1 MRGGGGVFH
10 FSSMASS
17 PRLLAVL
24 LAWLCAVAAAAASDT
39 LRQGASL
46 SALDTLVSSPDGVF
60 EVGFFPPDPKQPSR
74 LYLGVWYRGITP
86 KTAVWVANRAA
97 PATSAAPS
105 LVLTDDGELQVLDG
119 TPAANGTAAPA
130 PPLLWSSN
138 VSRAA
143 PPRGG
148 YFAVI
153 TDSGSLQVRS
163 DDGPLWDSFWHPTDT
178 ILSGMQIAVRSPGP
192 PGRGTAER
200 MLFTSWASETDPAPG
215 RYALG
220 LDPRGSGQ
228 AYIWRDGSD
237 IYWRSGQWTGV
248 NFIGIPWRPLYLSGY
263 SLSID
268 RDLGLTYTYTAT
280 NTSLQRFVVLPN
292 GTDICYMIKKSS
304 QEWETVWFQPS
315 NECEY
320 YAACGPNAQ
329 CTVGQDDKA
338 KCTCLKGFQPKLW
351 DQWNAGNWSEGCTRN
366 PPLGC
371 QVNQSGDGFLP
382 IGNIK
387 WPDFSYWMSTV
398 ADETGCK
405 NACLNNCS
413 CGAYVHTAT
422 VGCLVW
428 GNELIDMHE
437 LPTGAYTLNLK
448 LPASELPGEHLA
460 VWKIATII
468 SAVVLFIL
476 VACLVLWWKR
486 GKNIKDAVHR
496 SWRSRHSS
504 TWSQQN
510 SAMLDISQSI
520 RFDDEAE
527 DGKSHELKV
536 YSLDRIKAAT
546 CNFSDSNKLGEG
558 GFGPVYMGTL
568 PGGEEVAVKRLCR
581 NSGQGL
587 EEFKNEVIL
596 IAKLQHRN
604 LVRLLGCCIQRDEK
618 ILVYEY
624 MPNKSLDAF
633 LFNPEK
639 QGLLDWSK
647 RFDII
652 EGIARGLLY
661 LHRDS
666 RLRVVHRDLK
676 ASNILLD
683 ADMNPKISDFG
694 MARMFGGDQNQFNTN
709 RVVGTFGY
717 MSPEYA
723 MEGMFSVKS
732 DVYSFG
738 VLILEI
744 ITGKK
749 AVSFHYHQDSLNIA
763 GYAWR
768 QWNEDKATELIDPL
782 IRTSCSVRQVL
793 RCVHIA
799 LLCVQDHADER
810 PDIPTVIKMLS
821 NDSLSLPNPRPPT
834 LMLRGREIESTKS
847 SEDQSH
853 SIGTVSMTQLHG
865 R

>member
-1 MRGGGGVFH
+1 
-10 FSSMASS
+10 MASS
-17 PRLLAVL
+17 PRLLVLL
-24 LAWLCAVAAAAASDT
+24 LAWLCCVAAEATDT
-39 LRQGASL
+39 LRQGESL
-46 SALDTLVSSPDGVF
+46 SRSATLLSSPDGVF

-74 LYLGVWYRGITP
+74 LYLGIWYRGITP
-86 KTAVWVANRAA
+86 RTVVWVANRVA
-97 PATSAAPS
+97 PATTAVPS
-105 LVLTDDGELQVLDG
+105 LALTDAGELQVLDG
-119 TPAANGTAAPA
+119 TAANGTAA

-138 VSRAA
+138 TSRAA
-143 PPRGG
+143 PGAG
-148 YFAVI
+148 YSAVI
-153 TDSGSLQVRS
+153 QDSGSLQVRS
-163 DDGPLWDSFWHPTDT
+163 DDGVAVWDSFWHPTDT
-178 ILSGMQIAVRSPGP
+178 ILSGMQISVQSPGP
-192 PGRGTAER
+192 PGRSTNER

-220 LDPRGSGQ
+220 LDPSGSGQ
-228 AYIWRDGSD
+228 AYIWRDGNE

-263 SLSID
+263 TYSND
-268 RDLGLTYTYTAT
+268 RDLGPHYTYTAT
-280 NTSLQRFVVLPN
+280 NTSLQRFVVVPN
-292 GTDICYMIKKSS
+292 GTDICYMLKKST

-315 NECEY
+315 NVCEY
-320 YAACGPNAQ
+320 YAPCGPNAK
-329 CTVGQDDKA
+329 CTMGQDGKA
-338 KCTCLKGFQPKLW
+338 QCTCL
-351 DQWNAGNWSEGCTRN
+351 
-366 PPLGC
+366 
-371 QVNQSGDGFLP
+371 
-382 IGNIK
+382 
-387 WPDFSYWMSTV
+387 
-398 ADETGCK
+398 
-405 NACLNNCS
+405 
-413 CGAYVHTAT
+413 
-422 VGCLVW
+422 
-428 GNELIDMHE
+428 
-437 LPTGAYTLNLK
+437 
-448 LPASELPGEHLA
+448 
-460 VWKIATII
+460 
-468 SAVVLFIL
+468 
-476 VACLVLWWKR
+476 
-486 GKNIKDAVHR
+486 KDAVHR

-520 RFDDEAE
+520 RFDDDME

-536 YSLDRIKAAT
+536 YTLDRIKAAT
-546 CNFSDSNKLGEG
+546 SNFSDSNKLGEG
-558 GFGPVYMGTL
+558 GFGPVYMGIL

-604 LVRLLGCCIQRDEK
+604 LVRLLGCCLQREEK

-647 RFDII
+647 RFAII

-694 MARMFGGDQNQFNTN
+694 MARMFGGDQNQINTN

-723 MEGMFSVKS
+723 MEGIFSVKS

-738 VLILEI
+738 VLVLEI
-744 ITGKK
+744 ITGKR
-749 AVSFHYHQDSLNIA
+749 A
-763 GYAWR
+763 AWR
-768 QWNEDKATELIDPL
+768 QWNEDKAVELIDPL
-782 IRTSCSVRQVL
+782 IRTTCSVRQVL

-810 PDIPTVIKMLS
+810 PDIPTVIIMLS
-821 NDSLSLPNPRPPT
+821 NNSSSLPNPRPPT

-847 SEDQSH
+847 SDNDQSH

>member
-1 MRGGGGVFH
+1 
-10 FSSMASS
+10 MASS
-17 PRLLAVL
+17 PRLLVL
-24 LAWLCAVAAAAASDT
+24 LCAWLCCVAAEATDT
-39 LRQGASL
+39 LRQGESL
-46 SALDTLVSSPDGVF
+46 SGSATLVSSPDGVF
-60 EVGFFPPDPKQPSR
+60 EVGFFPPDTKQPSR
-74 LYLGVWYRGITP
+74 LYLGIWYRGITP
-86 KTAVWVANRAA
+86 KTVVWVANRAA

-105 LVLTDDGELQVLDG
+105 LALTDAGELQVLDG
-119 TPAANGTAAPA
+119 TAANGTAA

-138 VSRAA
+138 TSRAA
-143 PPRGG
+143 PGAG
-148 YFAVI
+148 YSAVI
-153 TDSGSLQVRS
+153 QDSGSLQVS
-163 DDGPLWDSFWHPTDT
+163 SADGAALWDSFWHPTDT
-178 ILSGMQIAVRSPGP
+178 ILSGMQISVQSPGP
-192 PGRGTAER
+192 PGRSTNER

-220 LDPRGSGQ
+220 LDPSGSGQ
-228 AYIWRDGSD
+228 AYIWRDGNE

-263 SLSID
+263 TYSND
-268 RDLGLTYTYTAT
+268 RDLGPHYTYTAT
-280 NTSLQRFVVLPN
+280 NTSLQRFVVVPN
-292 GTDICYMIKKSS
+292 GTDICYMLKKST

-315 NECEY
+315 NVCEY
-320 YAACGPNAQ
+320 YAPCGPNAK
-329 CTVGQDDKA
+329 CTVGQDGKA
-338 KCTCLKGFQPKLW
+338 QCTCL
-351 DQWNAGNWSEGCTRN
+351 
-366 PPLGC
+366 
-371 QVNQSGDGFLP
+371 
-382 IGNIK
+382 
-387 WPDFSYWMSTV
+387 
-398 ADETGCK
+398 
-405 NACLNNCS
+405 
-413 CGAYVHTAT
+413 
-422 VGCLVW
+422 
-428 GNELIDMHE
+428 
-437 LPTGAYTLNLK
+437 
-448 LPASELPGEHLA
+448 
-460 VWKIATII
+460 
-468 SAVVLFIL
+468 
-476 VACLVLWWKR
+476 
-486 GKNIKDAVHR
+486 KDAVHR

-520 RFDDEAE
+520 RFDDDME

-536 YSLDRIKAAT
+536 YTLDRIKAAT
-546 CNFSDSNKLGEG
+546 SNFSDSNKLGEG
-558 GFGPVYMGTL
+558 GFGPVYMGIL

-604 LVRLLGCCIQRDEK
+604 LVRLLGCCLQREEK

-639 QGLLDWSK
+639 QRLLDWSK
-647 RFDII
+647 RFAII

-694 MARMFGGDQNQFNTN
+694 MARMFGGDQNQINTN

-723 MEGMFSVKS
+723 MEGIFSVKS

-738 VLILEI
+738 VLVLEI
-744 ITGKK
+744 ITGKR

-768 QWNEDKATELIDPL
+768 QWNEDKAVELIDPL
-782 IRTSCSVRQVL
+782 IRTTCSVRQVL

-810 PDIPTVIKMLS
+810 PDIPTVIIMLS
-821 NDSLSLPNPRPPT
+821 NDSSSLPNPRPPT

-847 SEDQSH
+847 SDNDQSH

>member
-1 MRGGGGVFH
+1 MGGGGGVFR

-17 PRLLAVL
+17 SPRLLVLL
-24 LAWLCAVAAAAASDT
+24 LAWLCCAAAQAQTTTDT

-46 SALDTLVSSPDGVF
+46 SGSATLVSLPDRVF

-86 KTAVWVANRAA
+86 RTVVWVANRAA
-97 PATSAAPS
+97 PAVSGAPS
-105 LVLTDDGELQVLDG
+105 LALTDAGELQVLDG
-119 TPAANGTAAPA
+119 AAAVNGTAA

-138 VSRAA
+138 TSRAA
-143 PPRGG
+143 PRGG
-148 YFAVI
+148 YYATI
-153 TDSGSLQVRS
+153 QDSGSLQVRS

-178 ILSGMQIAVRSPGP
+178 ILSGMQIAVQAPGP
-192 PGRGTAER
+192 PGRAGNER

-220 LDPRGSGQ
+220 LDPNGSGQ
-228 AYIWRDGSD
+228 AYIWRDGND

-248 NFIGIPWRPLYLSGY
+248 NFIGIPWRPLYLSGWT
-263 SLSID
+263 LSND
-268 RDLGLTYTYTAT
+268 RDLGLHYTYTAT

-292 GTDICYMIKKSS
+292 GTDICYMVKKSS

-315 NECEY
+315 NACEY
-320 YAACGPNAQ
+320 YAACGPNAK
-329 CTVGQDDKA
+329 CTVGQDGKA
-338 KCTCLKGFQPKLW
+338 QCTCLKGFQPKLW
-351 DQWNAGNWSEGCTRN
+351 DQWNAGNWTEGCTRN
-366 PPLGC
+366 PLLGC

-382 IGNIK
+382 MGNIK

-398 ADETGCK
+398 ADEKGCK
-405 NACLNNCS
+405 SSCLNNCS
-413 CGAYVHTAT
+413 CGAYVYTT
-422 VGCLVW
+422 TTGCLVW
-428 GNELIDMHE
+428 GDKLIDIHE
-437 LPTGAYTLNLK
+437 LQTGSYTLNLK
-448 LPASELPGEHLA
+448 LPASELRVHHA
-460 VWKIATII
+460 VWHIAMII
-468 SAVVLFIL
+468 SAVVLVVL
-476 VACLVLWWKR
+476 VACLVLWWWR
-486 GKNIKDAVHR
+486 GRNIKVHR

-510 SAMLDISQSI
+510 SSMLDISQSI
-520 RFDDEAE
+520 RFDDDVE

-536 YSLDRIKAAT
+536 YSLDRMKAAT

-604 LVRLLGCCIQRDEK
+604 LVRLLGCCIQREEK

-639 QGLLDWSK
+639 QELLDWSK

-694 MARMFGGDQNQFNTN
+694 MARIFGGDQNQFNTN

-723 MEGMFSVKS
+723 MEGIFSVKS

-744 ITGKK
+744 ITGKR

-768 QWNEDKATELIDPL
+768 QWNEDKAAELIDPL
-782 IRTSCSVRQVL
+782 IRASCSLRQVL

-810 PDIPTVIKMLS
+810 PDIPTVIIMLS
-821 NDSLSLPNPRPPT
+821 SDSSLPNPRPPT

-847 SEDQSH
+847 SENEQSH

>member
-1 MRGGGGVFH
+1 MRGGGVFR

-17 PRLLAVL
+17 PRLLVL
-24 LAWLCAVAAAAASDT
+24 LLAGLCCVAAEAADT
-39 LRQGASL
+39 LQQGKSL
-46 SALDTLVSSPDGVF
+46 SAAETLVSTPEGVF

-74 LYLGVWYRGITP
+74 LYLGIWYRGITP
-86 KTAVWVANRAA
+86 RTVVWVANRAA

-105 LVLTDDGELQVLDG
+105 LTLTDTGELQVLDG
-119 TPAANGTAAPA
+119 TAANRTAAPL
-130 PPLLWSSN
+130 LLWSSN
-138 VSRAA
+138 TSRAA
-143 PPRGG
+143 PRGG
-148 YFAVI
+148 YYASMQ
-153 TDSGSLQVRS
+153 DSGSLQVRS
-163 DDGPLWDSFWHPTDT
+163 DDGTLSWDSFWHPTDT
-178 ILSGMQIAVRSPGP
+178 ILSGMQIAVRAPGP
-192 PGRGTAER
+192 PGRGGTNER

-220 LDPRGSGQ
+220 LDPAGSGQ
-228 AYIWRDGSD
+228 AYIWRDGND

-248 NFIGIPWRPLYLSGY
+248 NFIGIPWRPLYLSGWT
-263 SLSID
+263 LSND
-268 RDLGLTYTYTAT
+268 RDLGLHYTYTAP

-292 GTDICYMIKKSS
+292 GTDICYMVKKSS
-304 QEWETVWFQPS
+304 QEWETVWLQPS
-315 NECEY
+315 NQCEY
-320 YAACGPNAQ
+320 YAACGPNAK
-329 CTVGQDDKA
+329 CTVGQDGKA
-338 KCTCLKGFQPKLW
+338 KCTCLKGFQPKLS

-371 QVNQSGDGFLP
+371 QVNQPGDGFLP
-382 IGNIK
+382 VGNIK

-413 CGAYVHTAT
+413 CGAYVHTT
-422 VGCLVW
+422 TTGCLVW
-428 GNELIDMHE
+428 GDKLIDIHE
-437 LPTGAYTLNLK
+437 LPTGTYALNLK
-448 LPASELPGEHLA
+448 LPASELP
-460 VWKIATII
+460 
-468 SAVVLFIL
+468 
-476 VACLVLWWKR
+476 CLVLWWKR
-486 GKNIKDAVHR
+486 GRNIKDAVHR
-496 SWRSRHSS
+496 SWRSRQSS
-504 TWSQQN
+504 TLSQQN

-520 RFDDEAE
+520 RFDDDEVE

-536 YSLDRIKAAT
+536 YSLERIKAAT

-558 GFGPVYMGTL
+558 GFGPVYLGTL

-604 LVRLLGCCIQRDEK
+604 LVRLLGCCLQREEK

-723 MEGMFSVKS
+723 MEGIFSVKS

-744 ITGKK
+744 ITGKR

-782 IRTSCSVRQVL
+782 IRASRSVRQVL
-793 RCVHIA
+793 RCIHIA

-810 PDIPTVIKMLS
+810 PDIPTVIIMLS
-821 NDSLSLPNPRPPT
+821 SDSSSLPNPRPPT
-834 LMLRGREIESTKS
+834 LMLRGRELESTKS
-847 SEDQSH
+847 SENEQSH

>member
-1 MRGGGGVFH
+1 MGGGGVFR

-17 PRLLAVL
+17 PRLLVLL
-24 LAWLCAVAAAAASDT
+24 LAWLCCAAAEAADT
-39 LRQGASL
+39 MQQGKSL
-46 SALDTLVSSPDGVF
+46 SAAETLVSTPEGVF

-74 LYLGVWYRGITP
+74 LYLGIWYRGIVPRTV
-86 KTAVWVANRAA
+86 VWVANRAA

-105 LVLTDDGELQVLDG
+105 LTLTETGELQVLDG
-119 TPAANGTAAPA
+119 TAANGTAASS
-130 PPLLWSSN
+130 LLWSSKT
-138 VSRAA
+138 SRAA
-143 PPRGG
+143 PRGG
-148 YFAVI
+148 YYASI
-153 TDSGSLQVRS
+153 QDSGSLQVRS
-163 DDGPLWDSFWHPTDT
+163 DDGTLSWDSFWHPTDT
-178 ILSGMQIAVRSPGP
+178 ILSGMQIAVRAPGP
-192 PGRGTAER
+192 PGRGGTNER

-220 LDPRGSGQ
+220 LDPAGSGQ
-228 AYIWRDGSD
+228 AYIWRDGND

-248 NFIGIPWRPLYLSGY
+248 NFIGIPWRPLYLSGF
-263 SLSID
+263 SLSND
-268 RDLGLTYTYTAT
+268 RDLGLHYTYTAT
-280 NTSLQRFVVLPN
+280 NTSLQRFVVQPN
-292 GTDICYMIKKSS
+292 GTDICYMVKKSS

-320 YAACGPNAQ
+320 YAACGPNAK
-329 CTVGQDDKA
+329 CTVGQDGKA

-371 QVNQSGDGFLP
+371 QVNQPGDGFLP

-413 CGAYVHTAT
+413 CGAYVHTT
-422 VGCLVW
+422 TTGCLVW
-428 GNELIDMHE
+428 GDKLIDIHE

-448 LPASELPGEHLA
+448 LPASELH
-460 VWKIATII
+460 
-468 SAVVLFIL
+468 
-476 VACLVLWWKR
+476 
-486 GKNIKDAVHR
+486 AVHR
-496 SWRSRHSS
+496 SWRSRQSS

-520 RFDDEAE
+520 RFDDEVE

-604 LVRLLGCCIQRDEK
+604 LVRLLGCCLQREEK

-723 MEGMFSVKS
+723 MEGIFSVKS

-744 ITGKK
+744 ITGKR

-782 IRTSCSVRQVL
+782 IRASCSVRQVL
-793 RCVHIA
+793 RCIHIA

-810 PDIPTVIKMLS
+810 PDIPTVIIMLS
-821 NDSLSLPNPRPPT
+821 SDSLSLPNPRPPT
-834 LMLRGREIESTKS
+834 LMLRGRELESSKS
-847 SEDQSH
+847 SENERSH

>member
-1 MRGGGGVFH
+1 
-10 FSSMASS
+10 MASS
-17 PRLLAVL
+17 PRLLILL
-24 LAWLCAVAAAAASDT
+24 LAWLCCVAAEAADT
-39 LRQGASL
+39 LQQGKSL
-46 SALDTLVSSPDGVF
+46 SAPETLVSTPEGVF

-74 LYLGVWYRGITP
+74 LYLGIWYRGIAPRTV
-86 KTAVWVANRAA
+86 VWVANRAA

-105 LVLTDDGELQVLDG
+105 LALTDTGELQVLDG
-119 TPAANGTAAPA
+119 TAANGTAA

-138 VSRAA
+138 TSRAA
-143 PPRGG
+143 PRGG
-148 YFAVI
+148 YYASI
-153 TDSGSLQVRS
+153 EDSGSLQVRS
-163 DDGPLWDSFWHPTDT
+163 DDGTLSWDSFWHPTDT
-178 ILSGMQIAVRSPGP
+178 ILSGMQIAVRAPGP
-192 PGRGTAER
+192 PGWAGSNER
-200 MLFTSWASETDPAPG
+200 MLFTSWASDTDPAPG

-220 LDPRGSGQ
+220 LDPAGSGQ
-228 AYIWRDGSD
+228 AYIWRDGND
-237 IYWRSGQWTGV
+237 IYWRSGQWNGV

-263 SLSID
+263 SMSND
-268 RDLGLTYTYTAT
+268 RDLGLHYTYTAT

-292 GTDICYMIKKSS
+292 GTDICYMVKKSS
-304 QEWETVWFQPS
+304 QEWETVWLQPS
-315 NECEY
+315 NVCEY
-320 YAACGPNAQ
+320 YAACGPNAK
-329 CTVGQDDKA
+329 CTVGQDGKA

-371 QVNQSGDGFLP
+371 QVNQPGDGFLP

-413 CGAYVHTAT
+413 CGAYVHTT
-422 VGCLVW
+422 TTGCLVW
-428 GNELIDMHE
+428 GDKLIDLHE

-448 LPASELPGEHLA
+448 LPASELPGVHHA
-460 VWKIATII
+460 VWRIATII
-468 SAVVLFIL
+468 SAVVLFVL
-476 VACLVLWWKR
+476 LACLVLWWKR
-486 GKNIKDAVHR
+486 GRNIKDAVHR
-496 SWRSRHSS
+496 SWRSRQSS

-520 RFDDEAE
+520 RFDDEVE

-546 CNFSDSNKLGEG
+546 SNFSDSNKLGEG

-604 LVRLLGCCIQRDEK
+604 LVRLLGCCIQNEEK

-694 MARMFGGDQNQFNTN
+694 MARIFGGDQNQFNTN

-723 MEGMFSVKS
+723 MEGIFSVKS

-744 ITGKK
+744 ITGKR
-749 AVSFHYHQDSLNIA
+749 AVSFHYRHDSLNIA

-782 IRTSCSVRQVL
+782 IRASCSVRQVL
-793 RCVHIA
+793 RCIHIA

-810 PDIPTVIKMLS
+810 PDIPTVIIMLS
-821 NDSLSLPNPRPPT
+821 SDSSSLPNPRPPT
-834 LMLRGREIESTKS
+834 LMLRGRELESGKS
-847 SEDQSH
+847 SENEQSH

>member
-1 MRGGGGVFH
+1 MVGMKPGGGVLR
-10 FSSMASS
+10 FSSMAPLLGSSSCSS
-17 PRLLAVL
+17 PRYAG
-24 LAWLCAVAAAAASDT
+24 
-39 LRQGASL
+39 QSL
-46 SALDTLVSSPDGVF
+46 SGAATLVSSPEGVF
-60 EVGFFPPDPKQPSR
+60 EAGFFAPDPQQPAR
-74 LYLGVWYRGITP
+74 QYLGIWYHGISPRTV
-86 KTAVWVANRAA
+86 VWVANRVA
-97 PATSAAPS
+97 PATSALPS
-105 LVLTDDGELQVLDG
+105 LALTATGELRVLDG
-119 TPAANGTAAPA
+119 TTANGTAAA
-130 PPLLWSSN
+130 PLLWSSN
-138 VSRAA
+138 TSSRAA
-143 PPRGG
+143 PRGG
-148 YFAVI
+148 YSAVLQD
-153 TDSGSLQVRS
+153 TGSLEVRS
-163 DDGPLWDSFWHPTDT
+163 EDDAVLWDSFSHPTDT
-178 ILSGMQIAVRSPGP
+178 ILSGMRITLQT
-192 PGRGTAER
+192 PGRGPKER
-200 MLFTSWASETDPAPG
+200 MLFTSWASETDPSPG

-220 LDPRGSGQ
+220 LDPNNSAQ
-228 AYIWRDGSD
+228 AYMWKDGNVT
-237 IYWRSGQWTGV
+237 YWRSGQWNGV
-248 NFIGIPWRPLYLSGY
+248 NFIGIPWRPLYMSGFTPAN
-263 SLSID
+263 D
-268 RDLGLTYTYTAT
+268 PVLGKYYTYTAT

-292 GTDICYMIKKSS
+292 GTDICYMVKKSS
-304 QEWETVWFQPS
+304 QEWETVWYQPS

-320 YAACGPNAQ
+320 YATCGPNSL
-329 CTVGQDDKA
+329 CTALQDGKA
-338 KCTCLKGFQPKLW
+338 KCTCLKGFHPKLQEQW
-351 DQWNAGNWSEGCTRN
+351 DAGNWSQGCIRS

-371 QVNQSGDGFLP
+371 EANQSGDGFLSM
-382 IGNIK
+382 GNIK
-387 WPDFSYWMSTV
+387 WPDFSYWVSTV
-398 ADETGCK
+398 ADETGCRSV
-405 NACLNNCS
+405 CLNNCS
-413 CGAYVHTAT
+413 CGAYVYTGT
-422 VGCLVW
+422 TGCLAW

-437 LPTGAYTLNLK
+437 LQTGTYTLNLK
-448 LPASELPGEHLA
+448 LPASELRVHHPI
-460 VWKIATII
+460 WKIATII
-468 SAVVLFIL
+468 SAIVLFVL
-476 VACLVLWWKR
+476 AACLLLWWKR
-486 GKNIKDAVHR
+486 GRNIKDAVHR

-504 TWSQQN
+504 TRSQQN

-520 RFDDEAE
+520 RFDDDVE

-546 CNFSDSNKLGEG
+546 SNFSDSNKLGEG
-558 GFGPVYMGTL
+558 GFGPVYMGTF

-604 LVRLLGCCIQRDEK
+604 LVRLLGCCIQREEK

-639 QGLLDWSK
+639 QGLLDWKK

-694 MARMFGGDQNQFNTN
+694 MARIFGGDQNQFNTN

-723 MEGMFSVKS
+723 MEGIFSVKS
-732 DVYSFG
+732 DVYGFG

-744 ITGKK
+744 ITGKR
-749 AVSFHYHQDSLNIA
+749 AVSFHCHEDSLNIA

-768 QWNEDKATELIDPL
+768 QWNEDKAAELIDPV
-782 IRTSCSVRQVL
+782 IRASCSVRQVL
-793 RCVHIA
+793 RCIHIA

-810 PDIPTVIKMLS
+810 PDIPTVILMLS
-821 NDSLSLPNPRPPT
+821 SDSSSLPNPRPPT
-834 LMLRGREIESTKS
+834 LMLRGREIESSKS
-847 SEDQSH
+847 SEKDRSH
-853 SIGTVSMTQLHG
+853 SIGTVSMTQVHG

>member
-1 MRGGGGVFH
+1 
-10 FSSMASS
+10 MASS
-17 PRLLAVL
+17 PRLLILL
-24 LAWLCAVAAAAASDT
+24 LAWLCCVAAEAADT
-39 LRQGASL
+39 LQQGKSL
-46 SALDTLVSSPDGVF
+46 SAPETLVSTPEGVF

-74 LYLGVWYRGITP
+74 LYLGIWYRGIAPRTV
-86 KTAVWVANRAA
+86 VWVANRAA

-105 LVLTDDGELQVLDG
+105 LALTDTGELQVLDG
-119 TPAANGTAAPA
+119 TAANGTAA

-138 VSRAA
+138 TSRAA
-143 PPRGG
+143 PRGG
-148 YFAVI
+148 YYASI
-153 TDSGSLQVRS
+153 EDSGSLQVRS
-163 DDGPLWDSFWHPTDT
+163 DDGTLSWDSFWHPTDT
-178 ILSGMQIAVRSPGP
+178 ILSGMQIAVRAPGP
-192 PGRGTAER
+192 PGWAGSNER
-200 MLFTSWASETDPAPG
+200 MLFTSWASDTDPAPG

-220 LDPRGSGQ
+220 LDPAGSGQ
-228 AYIWRDGSD
+228 AYIWRDGND
-237 IYWRSGQWTGV
+237 IYWRSGQWNGV

-263 SLSID
+263 SMSND
-268 RDLGLTYTYTAT
+268 RDLGLHYTYTAT

-292 GTDICYMIKKSS
+292 GTDICYMVKKSS
-304 QEWETVWFQPS
+304 QEWETVWLQPS
-315 NECEY
+315 NVCEY
-320 YAACGPNAQ
+320 YAACGPNAK
-329 CTVGQDDKA
+329 CTVGQDGKA

-371 QVNQSGDGFLP
+371 QVNQPGDGFLP

-413 CGAYVHTAT
+413 CGAYVHTT
-422 VGCLVW
+422 TTGCLVW
-428 GNELIDMHE
+428 GDKLIDLHE

-448 LPASELPGEHLA
+448 LPASELRVHHA
-460 VWKIATII
+460 VWRIATII
-468 SAVVLFIL
+468 SAVVLFVL
-476 VACLVLWWKR
+476 LACLVLWWKR
-486 GKNIKDAVHR
+486 GRNIKV
-496 SWRSRHSS
+496 
-504 TWSQQN
+504 
-510 SAMLDISQSI
+510 
-520 RFDDEAE
+520 E

-546 CNFSDSNKLGEG
+546 SNFSDSNKLGEG

-604 LVRLLGCCIQRDEK
+604 LVRLLGCCIQNEEK

-694 MARMFGGDQNQFNTN
+694 MARIFGGDQNQFNTN

-723 MEGMFSVKS
+723 MEGIFSVKS

-744 ITGKK
+744 ITGKR
-749 AVSFHYHQDSLNIA
+749 AVSFHYRHDSLNIA

-782 IRTSCSVRQVL
+782 IRASCSVRQVL
-793 RCVHIA
+793 RCIHIA

-810 PDIPTVIKMLS
+810 PDIPTVIIMLS
-821 NDSLSLPNPRPPT
+821 SDSSSLPNPRPPT
-834 LMLRGREIESTKS
+834 LMLRGRELESGKS
-847 SEDQSH
+847 SENEQSH

>member
-1 MRGGGGVFH
+1 MHDVNYH
-10 FSSMASS
+10 F
-17 PRLLAVL
+17 LA
-24 LAWLCAVAAAAASDT
+24 
-39 LRQGASL
+39 
-46 SALDTLVSSPDGVF
+46 
-60 EVGFFPPDPKQPSR
+60 
-74 LYLGVWYRGITP
+74 
-86 KTAVWVANRAA
+86 
-97 PATSAAPS
+97 
-105 LVLTDDGELQVLDG
+105 
-119 TPAANGTAAPA
+119 
-130 PPLLWSSN
+130 
-138 VSRAA
+138 
-143 PPRGG
+143 
-148 YFAVI
+148 
-153 TDSGSLQVRS
+153 
-163 DDGPLWDSFWHPTDT
+163 
-178 ILSGMQIAVRSPGP
+178 
-192 PGRGTAER
+192 
-200 MLFTSWASETDPAPG
+200 
-215 RYALG
+215 
-220 LDPRGSGQ
+220 
-228 AYIWRDGSD
+228 
-237 IYWRSGQWTGV
+237 
-248 NFIGIPWRPLYLSGY
+248 
-263 SLSID
+263 
-268 RDLGLTYTYTAT
+268 
-280 NTSLQRFVVLPN
+280 
-292 GTDICYMIKKSS
+292 
-304 QEWETVWFQPS
+304 
-315 NECEY
+315 
-320 YAACGPNAQ
+320 
-329 CTVGQDDKA
+329 
-338 KCTCLKGFQPKLW
+338 
-351 DQWNAGNWSEGCTRN
+351 
-366 PPLGC
+366 
-371 QVNQSGDGFLP
+371 
-382 IGNIK
+382 
-387 WPDFSYWMSTV
+387 
-398 ADETGCK
+398 
-405 NACLNNCS
+405 
-413 CGAYVHTAT
+413 
-422 VGCLVW
+422 
-428 GNELIDMHE
+428 
-437 LPTGAYTLNLK
+437 
-448 LPASELPGEHLA
+448 
-460 VWKIATII
+460 
-468 SAVVLFIL
+468 
-476 VACLVLWWKR
+476 
-486 GKNIKDAVHR
+486 DAVHR
-496 SWRSRHSS
+496 SWRSRQSS

-520 RFDDEAE
+520 RFDDEVE

-546 CNFSDSNKLGEG
+546 SNFSDSNKLGEG

-604 LVRLLGCCIQRDEK
+604 LVRLLGCCIQKEEK

-694 MARMFGGDQNQFNTN
+694 MARIFGGDQNQFNTN

-723 MEGMFSVKS
+723 MEGIFSVKS

-744 ITGKK
+744 ITGKR

-782 IRTSCSVRQVL
+782 IRASCSVRQVL
-793 RCVHIA
+793 RCIHIA

-810 PDIPTVIKMLS
+810 PDIPTVIIMLS
-821 NDSLSLPNPRPPT
+821 SDSSSLPNPRPPT
-834 LMLRGREIESTKS
+834 LMLRGRELESSKS
-847 SEDQSH
+847 SENEQSH

>member
-1 MRGGGGVFH
+1 
-10 FSSMASS
+10 MASS
-17 PRLLAVL
+17 PRLLVLL
-24 LAWLCAVAAAAASDT
+24 LAWLCCVAAEATDT
-39 LRQGASL
+39 LRQGESL
-46 SALDTLVSSPDGVF
+46 SRSATLLSSPDGVF

-74 LYLGVWYRGITP
+74 LYLGIWYRGITP
-86 KTAVWVANRAA
+86 RTVVWVANRVA
-97 PATSAAPS
+97 PATTAVPS
-105 LVLTDDGELQVLDG
+105 LALTDAGELQVLDG
-119 TPAANGTAAPA
+119 TAANGTAA

-138 VSRAA
+138 TSRAA
-143 PPRGG
+143 PGAG
-148 YFAVI
+148 YSAVI
-153 TDSGSLQVRS
+153 QDSGSLQVRS
-163 DDGPLWDSFWHPTDT
+163 DDGVAVWDSFWHPTDT
-178 ILSGMQIAVRSPGP
+178 ILSGMQISVQSPGP
-192 PGRGTAER
+192 PGRSTNER

-220 LDPRGSGQ
+220 LDPSGSGQ
-228 AYIWRDGSD
+228 AYIWRDGNE

-263 SLSID
+263 TYSND
-268 RDLGLTYTYTAT
+268 RDLGPHYTYTAT
-280 NTSLQRFVVLPN
+280 NTSLQRFVVVPN
-292 GTDICYMIKKSS
+292 GTDICYMLKKST

-315 NECEY
+315 NVCEY
-320 YAACGPNAQ
+320 YAPCGPNAK
-329 CTVGQDDKA
+329 CTMGQDGKA
-338 KCTCLKGFQPKLW
+338 QCTCLKGFQPKLW
-351 DQWNAGNWSEGCTRN
+351 NQWNAGNWSEGCARN
-366 PPLGC
+366 PLLGC

-382 IGNIK
+382 MGNIK

-398 ADETGCK
+398 GDEKGCK

-413 CGAYVHTAT
+413 CGAYVYTT
-422 VGCLVW
+422 TTGCIIW
-428 GNELIDMHE
+428 GDKLIDLHE
-437 LPTGAYTLNLK
+437 LPTGSYTLNLK
-448 LPASELPGEHLA
+448 LPASELRVHRG
-460 VWKIATII
+460 VRKIATII
-468 SAVVLFIL
+468 SAVVLFVL
-476 VACLVLWWKR
+476 VACLLMWWKR
-486 GKNIKDAVHR
+486 GRKIKDAVHR

-520 RFDDEAE
+520 RFDDDME

-536 YSLDRIKAAT
+536 YTLDRIKAAT
-546 CNFSDSNKLGEG
+546 SNFSDSNKLGEG
-558 GFGPVYMGTL
+558 GFGPVYMGIL

-604 LVRLLGCCIQRDEK
+604 LVRLLGCCLQREEK

-647 RFDII
+647 RFAII

-694 MARMFGGDQNQFNTN
+694 MARMFGGDQNQINTN

-723 MEGMFSVKS
+723 MEGIFSVKS

-738 VLILEI
+738 VLVLEI
-744 ITGKK
+744 ITGKR

-768 QWNEDKATELIDPL
+768 QWNEDKAVELIDPL
-782 IRTSCSVRQVL
+782 IRTTCSVRQVL

-810 PDIPTVIKMLS
+810 PDIPTVIIMLS
-821 NDSLSLPNPRPPT
+821 NNSSSLPNPRPPT

-847 SEDQSH
+847 SDNDQSH

>member
-1 MRGGGGVFH
+1 
-10 FSSMASS
+10 
-17 PRLLAVL
+17 
-24 LAWLCAVAAAAASDT
+24 
-39 LRQGASL
+39 
-46 SALDTLVSSPDGVF
+46 
-60 EVGFFPPDPKQPSR
+60 
-74 LYLGVWYRGITP
+74 
-86 KTAVWVANRAA
+86 
-97 PATSAAPS
+97 
-105 LVLTDDGELQVLDG
+105 
-119 TPAANGTAAPA
+119 
-130 PPLLWSSN
+130 
-138 VSRAA
+138 
-143 PPRGG
+143 
-148 YFAVI
+148 
-153 TDSGSLQVRS
+153 
-163 DDGPLWDSFWHPTDT
+163 
-178 ILSGMQIAVRSPGP
+178 
-192 PGRGTAER
+192 
-200 MLFTSWASETDPAPG
+200 
-215 RYALG
+215 
-220 LDPRGSGQ
+220 
-228 AYIWRDGSD
+228 
-237 IYWRSGQWTGV
+237 
-248 NFIGIPWRPLYLSGY
+248 
-263 SLSID
+263 
-268 RDLGLTYTYTAT
+268 
-280 NTSLQRFVVLPN
+280 
-292 GTDICYMIKKSS
+292 
-304 QEWETVWFQPS
+304 
-315 NECEY
+315 
-320 YAACGPNAQ
+320 
-329 CTVGQDDKA
+329 
-338 KCTCLKGFQPKLW
+338 
-351 DQWNAGNWSEGCTRN
+351 
-366 PPLGC
+366 
-371 QVNQSGDGFLP
+371 
-382 IGNIK
+382 
-387 WPDFSYWMSTV
+387 
-398 ADETGCK
+398 
-405 NACLNNCS
+405 
-413 CGAYVHTAT
+413 
-422 VGCLVW
+422 
-428 GNELIDMHE
+428 
-437 LPTGAYTLNLK
+437 
-448 LPASELPGEHLA
+448 
-460 VWKIATII
+460 
-468 SAVVLFIL
+468 
-476 VACLVLWWKR
+476 
-486 GKNIKDAVHR
+486 
-496 SWRSRHSS
+496 
-504 TWSQQN
+504 
-510 SAMLDISQSI
+510 MLDISQSI
-520 RFDDEAE
+520 RFDDEVE

-604 LVRLLGCCIQRDEK
+604 LVRLLGCCLQREEK

-666 RLRVVHRDLK
+666 RLRIVHRDLK

-723 MEGMFSVKS
+723 MEGIFSVKS

-744 ITGKK
+744 ITGKR

-782 IRTSCSVRQVL
+782 IRASCSVRQVL
-793 RCVHIA
+793 RCIHIA

-810 PDIPTVIKMLS
+810 PDIPTVIIMLS
-821 NDSLSLPNPRPPT
+821 SDSLSLPNPRPPT
-834 LMLRGREIESTKS
+834 LMLRGRELESSKS
-847 SEDQSH
+847 SENERSH

>member
-1 MRGGGGVFH
+1 
-10 FSSMASS
+10 MASS
-17 PRLLAVL
+17 TAAPRLLSPLL
-24 LAWLCAVAAAAASDT
+24 LAWLCCVCVAAQTTDT
-39 LRQGASL
+39 LRQGESL
-46 SALDTLVSSPDGVF
+46 SGAATLVSSPEGVF
-60 EVGFFPPDPKQPSR
+60 EAGFFAPDPKQPSR
-74 LYLGVWYRGITP
+74 QYFGVWYHTISPRTY
-86 KTAVWVANRAA
+86 VWVANRAA
-97 PATSAAPS
+97 AAASAAPS
-105 LVLTDDGELQVLDG
+105 LALTNTGELRVLDG
-119 TPAANGTAAPA
+119 TAANGTAAAPP

-138 VSRAA
+138 TTSRAA
-143 PPRGG
+143 PQGG
-148 YFAVI
+148 YTAVLRD
-153 TDSGSLQVRS
+153 TGSLEVCS
-163 DDGPLWDSFWHPTDT
+163 EDGVLLWDSFWHPTDT
-178 ILSGMQIAVRSPGP
+178 ILSGMRIGLQA
-192 PGRGTAER
+192 PGRGGPKER
-200 MLFTSWASETDPAPG
+200 MLFTSWASETDPSPG

-220 LDPRGSGQ
+220 LDPAGSGQ
-228 AYIWRDGSD
+228 AYMWKDGNVT
-237 IYWRSGQWTGV
+237 YWRSGQWNGV
-248 NFIGIPWRPLYLSGY
+248 NFIGIPWRPLYLSGFTPAH
-263 SLSID
+263 D
-268 RDLGLTYTYTAT
+268 QALGGTYYTYTAT
-280 NTSLQRFVVLPN
+280 NTSLQRFVILPN
-292 GTDICYMIKKSS
+292 GTDICYMVKKSS
-304 QEWETVWFQPS
+304 QDWETVWYQPS

-320 YAACGPNAQ
+320 YAACGPNAK
-329 CTVGQDDKA
+329 CTALQDGKA
-338 KCTCLKGFQPKLW
+338 KCTCLKGFQPKLQ
-351 DQWNAGNWSEGCTRN
+351 DQWNAGNWSQGCIRN

-371 QVNQSGDGFLP
+371 QINQTGDGFLP

-387 WPDFSYWMSTV
+387 WPDFSYWVSTV
-398 ADETGCK
+398 GDETGCK
-405 NACLNNCS
+405 SACLNNCS
-413 CGAYVHTAT
+413 CGAYVYTGT
-422 VGCLVW
+422 TGCLAW
-428 GNELIDMHE
+428 GDELIDMHE
-437 LPTGAYTLNLK
+437 LQTGTYTLNLK
-448 LPASELPGEHLA
+448 LPASELPGAHYPT
-460 VWKIATII
+460 WKIATIV
-468 SAVVLFIL
+468 SGVVLFVL
-476 VACLVLWWKR
+476 AACLVLWWKR
-486 GKNIKDAVHR
+486 GRNIKDVIHR
-496 SWRSRHSS
+496 SWRSS
-504 TWSQQN
+504 TSSQQN

-520 RFDDEAE
+520 RFDDEVE

-546 CNFSDSNKLGEG
+546 SNFSDSNKLGEG

-604 LVRLLGCCIQRDEK
+604 LVRLLGCCIQREEK

-639 QGLLDWSK
+639 QGLLDWRK

-683 ADMNPKISDFG
+683 ADMHPKISDFG

-723 MEGMFSVKS
+723 MEGIFSVKS

-738 VLILEI
+738 VLLLEI
-744 ITGKK
+744 ITGKR

-768 QWNEDKATELIDPL
+768 QWNEDKAAELIDSL
-782 IRTSCSVRQVL
+782 IRPSCSVRQVL
-793 RCVHIA
+793 RCIHIA
-799 LLCVQDHADER
+799 LLCVQDHADDR
-810 PDIPTVIKMLS
+810 PDIYAVILMLS
-821 NDSLSLPNPRPPT
+821 GDSNLPNPRPPT
-834 LMLRGREIESTKS
+834 LMLRGREIESSKS
-847 SEDQSH
+847 SDKDQSH

>member
-1 MRGGGGVFH
+1 MVGTRPGGGVFC

-17 PRLLAVL
+17 PRLLFLL
-24 LAWLCAVAAAAASDT
+24 LAGASLCCVAAQKTDT
-39 LRQGASL
+39 LRQGESL
-46 SALDTLVSSPDGVF
+46 SGAATLVSSPEGVF
-60 EVGFFPPDPKQPSR
+60 EAGFFAPDPKQPSR
-74 LYLGVWYRGITP
+74 QYLGIWYHSISPRTV
-86 KTAVWVANRAA
+86 VWVANRVA
-97 PATSAAPS
+97 PATSASPS
-105 LVLTDDGELQVLDG
+105 LTLTVTGELRVLDG
-119 TPAANGTAAPA
+119 TAANGTADA
-130 PPLLWSSN
+130 PLLWSSN
-138 VSRAA
+138 TTSRAG
-143 PPRGG
+143 PRGG
-148 YFAVI
+148 YSAVLQD
-153 TDSGSLQVRS
+153 TGSLEVRS
-163 DDGPLWDSFWHPTDT
+163 EDGVLWDSFWHPTDT
-178 ILSGMQIAVRSPGP
+178 ILSGMRITLQA
-192 PGRGTAER
+192 PGRGPKER
-200 MLFTSWASETDPAPG
+200 MLFTSWASETDPSPG

-220 LDPRGSGQ
+220 LDPGNSGQ
-228 AYIWRDGSD
+228 AYIWKDGNVT
-237 IYWRSGQWTGV
+237 YWRSGQWNGV
-248 NFIGIPWRPLYLSGY
+248 NFIGIPWRPLYRSGFTPA
-263 SLSID
+263 ID
-268 RDLGLTYTYTAT
+268 PVLGNYYTYTAT

-292 GTDICYMIKKSS
+292 GTDICYMVRKSS
-304 QEWETVWFQPS
+304 QYWELVWYQPS

-320 YAACGPNAQ
+320 YATCGPNAK
-329 CTVGQDDKA
+329 CTASQDGKA
-338 KCTCLKGFQPKLW
+338 KCTCLKGFHPKLQE
-351 DQWNAGNWSEGCTRN
+351 QWNAGNWSQGCIRS

-371 QVNQSGDGFLP
+371 ETNQSGDGFLP
-382 IGNIK
+382 MGNIK
-387 WPDFSYWMSTV
+387 WPDFSYWVSTV
-398 ADETGCK
+398 GDEPGCRTV
-405 NACLNNCS
+405 CLNNCS
-413 CGAYVHTAT
+413 CGAYVYTAT
-422 VGCLVW
+422 TGCLAW

-437 LPTGAYTLNLK
+437 LQTGAYTLNLK
-448 LPASELPGEHLA
+448 LPASELRGHHPI
-460 VWKIATII
+460 WKIATII
-468 SAVVLFIL
+468 SAIVLFVL
-476 VACLVLWWKR
+476 AACLLLWWKHGR
-486 GKNIKDAVHR
+486 NIKDAVHG

-504 TWSQQN
+504 TQSQQN

-520 RFDDEAE
+520 RFDDDVE

-536 YSLDRIKAAT
+536 YSLDRIRTAT
-546 CNFSDSNKLGEG
+546 SNFSDSNKLGEG

-604 LVRLLGCCIQRDEK
+604 LVRLLGCCIQREEK

-639 QGLLDWSK
+639 QRLLDWKK

-683 ADMNPKISDFG
+683 VDMKPKISDFG

-723 MEGMFSVKS
+723 MEGIFSVKS
-732 DVYSFG
+732 DVYGFG

-744 ITGKK
+744 ITGKR
-749 AVSFHYHQDSLNIA
+749 AVSFHCHEDSLNIA

-768 QWNEDKATELIDPL
+768 QWNEDNAAELIDPV
-782 IRTSCSVRQVL
+782 IRASCSVRQVL
-793 RCVHIA
+793 RCIHIA

-810 PDIPTVIKMLS
+810 PDIPTVILMLS
-821 NDSLSLPNPRPPT
+821 NDSSSLPNPRPPT
-834 LMLRGREIESTKS
+834 LMLRGREIESSKS
-847 SEDQSH
+847 SEKDRSH
-853 SIGTVSMTQLHG
+853 SIGTVTMTQLHG

>member
-1 MRGGGGVFH
+1 MRGGVFRL
-10 FSSMASS
+10 SSMASSS

-24 LAWLCAVAAAAASDT
+24 LAWLCVAAAAEAADT
-39 LRQGASL
+39 LRQGKSL
-46 SALDTLVSSPDGVF
+46 SAADTLVSSPDGVF
-60 EVGFFPPDPKQPSR
+60 EVGFFPPDLKQPSR

-86 KTAVWVANRAA
+86 RTVVWVANRAA

-105 LVLTDDGELQVLDG
+105 LALTDAGELQVLDG
-119 TPAANGTAAPA
+119 ATAANGTAAP
-130 PPLLWSSN
+130 PPLWSSN

-143 PPRGG
+143 PRGG
-148 YFAVI
+148 YYSAVI
-153 TDSGSLQVRS
+153 MDSGSLQVRS
-163 DDGPLWDSFWHPTDT
+163 DDGVLWDSFWHPTDT

-220 LDPRGSGQ
+220 LDPSGSGQ
-228 AYIWRDGSD
+228 AYIWRDGND

-263 SLSID
+263 TYSND
-268 RDLGLTYTYTAT
+268 RDLGPHYTYTAT
-280 NTSLQRFVVLPN
+280 NSSLQRFVVLPN
-292 GTDICYMIKKSS
+292 GTDICYMVKNSS
-304 QEWETVWFQPS
+304 QQWETVWFQPS

-329 CTVGQDDKA
+329 CTAGQDGKA
-338 KCTCLKGFQPKLW
+338 KCTCLKGFQPKSW
-351 DQWNAGNWSEGCTRN
+351 GQWTAGNWSEGCTRN

-387 WPDFSYWMSTV
+387 WPDLSYWMSTV
-398 ADETGCK
+398 ADEPGCK

-413 CGAYVHTAT
+413 CGAYVHTT
-422 VGCLVW
+422 TTGCLVW

-437 LPTGAYTLNLK
+437 LSTGAYTLNLK
-448 LPASELPGEHLA
+448 LPASELPREHLA

-468 SAVVLFIL
+468 SAVVIFIL

-520 RFDDEAE
+520 RFDDEVE

-723 MEGMFSVKS
+723 MEGIFSVKS

-744 ITGKK
+744 ITGKR

-768 QWNEDKATELIDPL
+768 QWNEDRATELIDPL

-821 NDSLSLPNPRPPT
+821 NDSMSLPNPRPPT
-834 LMLRGREIESTKS
+834 LMLRGREIESSRS
-847 SEDQSH
+847 SEKDQSH